1 MASHRC
7 TEGWVGPSE
16 SWSIKCAHS
25 KVVGLAHLGMGITEL
40 IYRVQENPRQ
50 EKGVWGG
57 GKPCRALRHTEWALQ
72 CNGDCEGRR
81 ISVMG
86 RSLILCSYPP
96 STNIPR
102 G

>member
-40 IYRVQENPRQ
+40 IYRVQENQRQ
-50 EKGVWGG
+50 EKG
-57 GKPCRALRHTEWALQ
+57 
-72 CNGDCEGRR
+72 
-81 ISVMG
+81 M
-86 RSLILCSYPP
+86 
-96 STNIPR
+96 
-102 G
+102 